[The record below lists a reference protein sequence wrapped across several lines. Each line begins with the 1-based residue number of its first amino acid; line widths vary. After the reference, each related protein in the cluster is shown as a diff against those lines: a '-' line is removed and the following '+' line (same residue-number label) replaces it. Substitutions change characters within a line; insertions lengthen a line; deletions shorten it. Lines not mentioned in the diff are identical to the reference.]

1 MYPCLEDKHGEK
13 NRELCKCVN
22 SRDETKKDI
31 GRELYNDA
39 GRLTKRAKAANHEEL
54 FLRQKMLL
62 FCIEIEN
69 R

>member
-39 GRLTKRAKAANHEEL
+39 GRLTKKG
-54 FLRQKMLL
+54 QSG
-62 FCIEIEN
+62 
-69 R
+69 